1 LANNER
7 SIVYCWFP
15 RCYGLWVMGS
25 VSKIGRNRRYVKM
38 TKIYKIKADIIN
50 PILRNVE
57 NYGSI
62 EQLTHE
68 QQKIYKELEQ
78 ARKTGKYKIIK

>member
-1 LANNER
+1 
-7 SIVYCWFP
+7 
-15 RCYGLWVMGS
+15 
-25 VSKIGRNRRYVKM
+25 M